1 MDGGQ
6 QGDDGFHRIGESN
19 GRRHGRWGSKGGP
32 SQQACGQRC
41 RSIPRWVRC
50 SHLELEAENR
60 GQLANAETFASLCG
74 TAPIVSDGGGMK
86 RSDGDGGERK

>member
-1 MDGGQ
+1 M
-6 QGDDGFHRIGESN
+6 
-19 GRRHGRWGSKGGP
+19 
-32 SQQACGQRC
+32 
-41 RSIPRWVRC
+41 RC